1 MTTASSPEPPACGPH
16 SGCVTCA
23 DEGVP
28 MRVLRVP
35 SDYLAECA
43 DPDGGV
49 VEVLTGVVDRVAPGD
64 TLLVHAGTA
73 LLRLA
78 SGIDRP

>member
-1 MTTASSPEPPACGPH
+1 
-16 SGCVTCA
+16 
-23 DEGVP
+23 